1 MEFWPLQSEASYSRH
16 VAARLRRHAP
26 GSREEF
32 RELVKIGVELAVES
46 ARWQLAMKTRQA
58 MSNAPPTTRNEVPDR
73 LRASRRRPPR
83 SAGISRRGA
92 NDPRQLCLHLASG
105 GR

>member
-1 MEFWPLQSEASYSRH
+1 MEFWPEASCGSWSRH

-26 GSREEF
+26 ASREEF

-58 MSNAPPTTRNEVPDR
+58 MAVGLPTMRNEVPDR
-73 LRASRRRPPR
+73 LRASRRRPHGP
-83 SAGISRRGA
+83 AGISRRGA
-92 NDPRQLCLHLASG
+92 NDPRQLYLHLV
-105 GR
+105 

>member
-73 LRASRRRPPR
+73 LRASRRH
-83 SAGISRRGA
+83 AAALGA
-92 NDPRQLCLHLASG
+92 CRW
-105 GR
+105 